1 MKLIFASHNEHK
13 AKEIQS
19 LLPSGIEL
27 LTLADL
33 QLTEEI
39 PETAETLEGNA
50 LLKASYVHERFGMNC
65 FADDTGL
72 EVHAL
77 NGAPGVFS
85 ARYAGKDKDSE
96 ANMAL
101 LLKILSNAT
110 DRRARFR
117 TSIALIWN
125 GKQHFFDGVVN
136 GQIAKVRSGSDGFG
150 YDPIFIPENSTRTF
164 AEMTLSEKN
173 NQSHR
178 ARALEKMIAF
188 LNRN

>member
-27 LTLADL
+27 LTLVDL

-101 LLKILSNAT
+101 LLKNLSNAT

-136 GQIAKVRSGSDGFG
+136 GQIAKDRAGSDGFG

>member
-85 ARYAGKDKDSE
+85 ARYAGNDKDSE

-101 LLKILSNAT
+101 LLKNLSNVT

-136 GQIAKVRSGSDGFG
+136 GQIAKVRAGSDGFG
-150 YDPIFIPENSTRTF
+150 YDPIFIPENSTHTF

>member
-39 PETAETLEGNA
+39 PETAETLEENA
-50 LLKASYVHERFGMNC
+50 LLKASYVHERFEMNC

-85 ARYAGKDKDSE
+85 ARYAGNDKDSE

-101 LLKILSNAT
+101 LLKNLSNAT

-136 GQIAKVRSGSDGFG
+136 GQIAKVRAGSDGFG
-150 YDPIFIPENSTRTF
+150 YDPIFIPENSTRTY
-164 AEMTLSEKN
+164 AEMTLSEKS

-178 ARALEKMIAF
+178 ARALEKMIVF

>member
-136 GQIAKVRSGSDGFG
+136 GQIAKDRAGSDGFG

>member
-101 LLKILSNAT
+101 LLKNLSNAT